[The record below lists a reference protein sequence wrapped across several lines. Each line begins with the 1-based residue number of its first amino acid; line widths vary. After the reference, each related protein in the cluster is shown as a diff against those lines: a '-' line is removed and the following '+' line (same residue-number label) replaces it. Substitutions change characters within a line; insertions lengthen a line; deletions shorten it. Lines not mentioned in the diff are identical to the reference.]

1 MRCLILVAVV
11 VVVAMEAA
19 VLHMPMQ
26 STGSMIRKLIKAGEW
41 QNYIKAIQK
50 SRASGSDQLIDWYDN
65 FYLSNIT
72 LGTPP
77 QQFTIVPDTGSS
89 NLWVIDSTCT
99 TQSCRGEPTSG
110 WTKRQFNRGA
120 SSSYVEDGRA
130 FSIQYGSGSC
140 SGRLGVDNLGF
151 ASMSISG
158 QMFGYSL
165 TIANVFGYQPHDG
178 IMGLGWPA
186 LAVDQV
192 VPPIQN
198 LLPQLDQ
205 PLFVA
210 WLDQKGLVFGDGQ
223 GGLMTY
229 GALDN
234 VHCAA
239 QVDYVPLSSQT
250 YWQFPIDGYTIGSES
265 NMRSAQ
271 VISDTGTSWIGLPT
285 ADMTAV
291 VRATSATYDAFNQLY
306 YVPCSAAQTLPVMT
320 FTIGGKMYPI
330 PATEYV
336 EDLELGGG
344 NCALTFFAFNGG
356 GFGPAWILGDTFIR
370 QYCNIYHVGN
380 AAIGFA
386 MALNQ
391 S

>member
-1 MRCLILVAVV
+1 MRCLILVAAAVV
-11 VVVAMEAA
+11 VMEAA
-19 VLHMPMQ
+19 VIHMPMRSSG
-26 STGSMIRKLIKAGEW
+26 STIRKMIKAGEW
-41 QNYIKAIQK
+41 QNYLKTVGQ
-50 SRASGSDQLIDWYDN
+50 SRASGSDPLIDWYDN

-89 NLWVIDSTCT
+89 NLWVIDSTCN
-99 TQSCRGEPTSG
+99 TQACRGQPTSG
-110 WTKRQFNRGA
+110 WTKRRFNRMA
-120 SSSYVEDGRA
+120 SSSYVEDGRD
-130 FSIQYGSGSC
+130 FSITYGSGSC
-140 SGRLGVDNLGF
+140 RGKLGVDTLGF
-151 ASMSISG
+151 ASMMITG
-158 QMFGYSL
+158 QMFGYST
-165 TIANVFGYQPHDG
+165 TIADVFGYQPHDG
-178 IMGLGWPA
+178 IMGLGWPD

-192 VPPIQN
+192 VPPVQN

-210 WLDQKGLVFGDGQ
+210 WLDLRGLVFGDGQ

-229 GALDN
+229 GALDT

-239 QVDYVPLSSQT
+239 QVDYVTLSSRT
-250 YWQFPIDGYTIGSES
+250 YWQFPIDGYTMADQS

-285 ADMTAV
+285 ADMNNV
-291 VRATSATYDAFNQLY
+291 VRATNARYDAQNQLY
-306 YVPCSAAQTLPVMT
+306 YVPCTASATLPDMV
-320 FTIGGKMYPI
+320 FTIGGKQYPI
-330 PATEYV
+330 PAMEYV

-356 GFGPAWILGDTFIR
+356 GFGPAWILGDTFLR

-380 AAIGFA
+380 GAIGFA
-386 MALNQ
+386 MAMH
-391 S
+391 